1 VDELYTVR
9 MAFDIKI
16 AISKKGGKLQ
26 KVKSRRSGTRKYEK
40 KRESLKWEEE
50 NFPPNHSI
58 LYANGS
64 Y

>member
-1 VDELYTVR
+1 